1 MKTNVEV
8 LESGATKLTVT
19 IEAADID
26 ARIKKAYK
34 DFGKKYKFPGFR
46 PGHVPRQIIDANL
59 GKEAVLS
66 TVTDEMLNESFP
78 VAIDEADLILIS
90 EPKFSE
96 VDGLVEEGKDFT
108 FSIECEVKPALEL
121 SDYSPVHIEVPF
133 KTASEAEIDREIDN
147 LGNAYHDY
155 KNAPANT
162 KVKADSVVEL
172 DIKAVDDNG
181 EDIAALCSEA
191 RLYELGKGLFPASVE
206 YTADLHSMGQYL
218 QEGRRNLFE
227 TVVRF
232 TPHSGELTVPYDA
245 ENGDGLNF
253 LAGKAMSDLKQQ
265 AMDGTL
271 LAHVE
276 GGVPNIR
283 VCCGERNAFT
293 LGELIYFFCYACGLS
308 GYLLDVNPFDQPG
321 VEAYKKNMFALLGKP
336 GYEDLGAALREKL
349 EKQS

>member
-1 MKTNVEV
+1 MEEKLKTNVEV

-108 FSIECEVKPALEL
+108 FSIECEVKPVLEL
-121 SDYSPVHIEVPF
+121 SDYSPFHIEVPF

-191 RLYELGKGLFPASVE
+191 RLYELGKGLFPAAFDEELVGCKKGEEKHFEIEVE
-206 YTADLHSMGQYL
+206 SNPCMLTSILQGKTAKVVFDV
-218 QEGRRNLFE
+218 
-227 TVVRF
+227 TV
-232 TPHSGELTVPYDA
+232 
-245 ENGDGLNF
+245 
-253 LAGKAMSDLKQQ
+253 KA
-265 AMDGTL
+265 
-271 LAHVE
+271 V
-276 GGVPNIR
+276 
-283 VCCGERNAFT
+283 
-293 LGELIYFFCYACGLS
+293 
-308 GYLLDVNPFDQPG
+308 
-321 VEAYKKNMFALLGKP
+321 KKVVLPEITDEWVK
-336 GYEDLGAALREKL
+336 
-349 EKQS
+349 

>member
-1 MKTNVEV
+1 MEEKLKTNVEV

-66 TVTDEMLNESFP
+66 TVTDEMLNETFP

-191 RLYELGKGLFPASVE
+191 RLY
-206 YTADLHSMGQYL
+206 
-218 QEGRRNLFE
+218 
-227 TVVRF
+227 
-232 TPHSGELTVPYDA
+232 
-245 ENGDGLNF
+245 
-253 LAGKAMSDLKQQ
+253 
-265 AMDGTL
+265 
-271 LAHVE
+271 
-276 GGVPNIR
+276 
-283 VCCGERNAFT
+283 
-293 LGELIYFFCYACGLS
+293 
-308 GYLLDVNPFDQPG
+308 
-321 VEAYKKNMFALLGKP
+321 
-336 GYEDLGAALREKL
+336 
-349 EKQS
+349 